1 MHNCASL
8 QVSYVYIIATI
19 MGLIEFSISLTTSLM
34 CTPCN
39 AIHRE
44 CIHPKIPQLA
54 VLGYSESIANLYT
67 SELRAKWLA
76 HFMDGGFRLPNVTA
90 MQKDILEWEKC
101 MKRYAGRYFRR
112 SCIGLLH
119 IWYNDQLCRDMGC
132 DPRRKKGFLEE
143 LFGIYGPGDYADL
156 HPKKD

>member
-1 MHNCASL
+1 
-8 QVSYVYIIATI
+8 VYIIATI

-67 SELRAKWLA
+67 SELRAK
-76 HFMDGGFRLPNVTA
+76 
-90 MQKDILEWEKC
+90 
-101 MKRYAGRYFRR
+101 
-112 SCIGLLH
+112 
-119 IWYNDQLCRDMGC
+119 
-132 DPRRKKGFLEE
+132 
-143 LFGIYGPGDYADL
+143 
-156 HPKKD
+156 

>member
-1 MHNCASL
+1 MHFFEL
-8 QVSYVYIIATI
+8 FRI
-19 MGLIEFSISLTTSLM
+19 TTLYLSALM
-34 CTPCN
+34 HD
-39 AIHRE
+39 AKIHRE

-67 SELRAKWLA
+67 AEVRAKWLA
-76 HFMDGGFRLPNVTA
+76 HFIDGGFRLPKVAA

-101 MKRYAGRYFRR
+101 MKRYAGKYFRR
-112 SCIGLLH
+112 SCIGVLH

-132 DPRRKKGFLEE
+132 EPRRKKGFLAE
-143 LFGIYGPGDYADL
+143 LFGVYGPGDYADL